1 MSGVETPARVAAAAE
16 QRGLGPPVA
25 AIRGGNP
32 VANAVF
38 ALVMTLLLFGLL
50 LLLGW
55 LGLPFLRG
63 IVVVLLAFSLIGLFA
78 TVITLFS
85 GFRRYFLYAGGI
97 VRWHNGRLQAFAWT
111 DVTGVE
117 RTRLGSILT
126 GYQFSLAGGRK
137 VHVEAIGNSAEGE
150 AFARLVEELLGRAG
164 IEPQG

>member
-1 MSGVETPARVAAAAE
+1 MSGVETPPRVTAAAE

-38 ALVMTLLLFGLL
+38 ALVMTLALFGLL
-50 LLLGW
+50 LLLGA

-63 IVVVLLAFSLIGLFA
+63 VVVVLLAFSLIGLFA

-85 GFRRYFLYAGGI
+85 GFRRYFLYTGGI
-97 VRWHNGRLQAFAWT
+97 VRWHNGRLQAFAWPDVT
-111 DVTGVE
+111 DVQ

-126 GYQFSLAGGRK
+126 GYQFTLGSGRR
-137 VHVEAIGNSAEGE
+137 VQVEAIGNSDEGA
-150 AFARLVEELLGRAG
+150 AFAQLVEELLARAG
-164 IEPQG
+164 IEPVG